1 MADRRFLTGE
11 SLIAV
16 CRIARH
22 READRSLPCA
32 CSDSACRSVCSQTGT
47 HHAQQARSPSR
58 SNPAQQRERLPV
70 VTRLCGVFCGSDSL
84 GGLLAAQI
92 PE

>member
-22 READRSLPCA
+22 REAGRSLPCA

-47 HHAQQARSPSR
+47 QQARSPSR
-58 SNPAQQRERLPV
+58 SKPAPQRGRLPV
-70 VTRLCGVFCGSDSL
+70 LTRLCGVFCGSDSL
-84 GGLLAAQI
+84 GGLLAAYI